1 MKKAVLIV
9 VCSIAFLC
17 QAIGQESLQGDEK
30 LACEALLC
38 LSTSTRPAECT
49 PSLRRYFSISFKKFS
64 DTLRGR
70 MNFLNMCPMVTDVNM
85 ASYKSA
91 VINGSGRCDA
101 ASINQSSYV
110 SDAEGA
116 GHVNNV
122 MPDYC
127 KNYYGS
133 QYMQSLPPIYVG
145 TPTQGGYWV
154 EAKDYELSLKAYN
167 DMLTSRTQTTTSD

>member
-1 MKKAVLIV
+1 MKKTVLIV
-9 VCSIAFLC
+9 VCFSAFLG
-17 QAIGQESLQGDEK
+17 QAMAQESLQGDEK

-110 SDAEGA
+110 SDAEGT

-127 KNYYGS
+127 KNYYGA

-167 DMLTSRTQTTTSD
+167 DMLTSRTQTNSSD